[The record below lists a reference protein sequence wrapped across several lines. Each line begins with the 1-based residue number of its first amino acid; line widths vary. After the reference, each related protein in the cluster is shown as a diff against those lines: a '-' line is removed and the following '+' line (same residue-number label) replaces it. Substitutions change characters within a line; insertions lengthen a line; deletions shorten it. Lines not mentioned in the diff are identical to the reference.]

1 MSSGQTNRLVGTL
14 QYVAV
19 ATLILRLFI
28 GYEWLQAGVHK
39 LDNIISDMPSYVE
52 SMTFVMTK
60 VWAQG
65 TETVDPNPYVFVSD
79 FLINFVGPNVETV
92 LLVIMSLQVIIG
104 ILFFSGLLSRPAAV
118 VGLVMNVIFFLAAGH
133 TSPSTSGVNLVMIGA
148 HLFILISSA
157 GRAYGLDA
165 LLCKKFPRARI
176 F

>member
-14 QYVAV
+14 QSMAV
-19 ATLILRLFI
+19 AALILRLFI

-39 LDNIISDMPSYVE
+39 LNDITSDMPSYVE
-52 SMTFVMTK
+52 RMTFVMTN

-65 TETVDPNPYVFVSD
+65 TETVDPNPHAFMSN
-79 FLINFVGPNVETV
+79 FLINFVGPNAETV
-92 LLVIMSLQVIIG
+92 LLVIMSSQVIIG
-104 ILFFSGLLSRPAAV
+104 ILFFIGLLSRPAAV
-118 VGLVMNVIFFLAAGH
+118 VGLVMNVMFFLAAGH
-133 TSPSTSGVNLVMIGA
+133 TSASTSGVNLVMIGA

-165 LLCKKFPRARI
+165 LLCKKFPRVRI